1 MFRLKIDRVAS
12 DLHQVEV
19 GLDFHRS
26 SFYG

>member
-12 DLHQVEV
+12 DLHQVDV
-19 GLDFHRS
+19 GLGFHRS